1 MQIIW
6 RKQQMDIFIG
16 SLVFVILPITLV
28 VFIGLFFKKHS
39 IKNSKSTNAFDL
51 VKEFKVQ
58 YGGVKGGLVLYG
70 FGILFVVVLVLRVF
84 NIFN

>member
-1 MQIIW
+1 VQIIW

-16 SLVFVILPITLV
+16 SLVFVILPIALI
-28 VFIGLFFKKHS
+28 VFIGLFFKKHP

-58 YGGVKGGLVLYG
+58 FGGVKGVLVLYG
-70 FGILFVVVLVLRVF
+70 FGVLFVAVIVLRVF

>member
-1 MQIIW
+1 VQITW

-16 SLVFVILPITLV
+16 SLVFVVLPIALI
-28 VFIGLFFKKHS
+28 VFIGWFFKKHP

-70 FGILFVVVLVLRVF
+70 FGILFAAILVLRVF